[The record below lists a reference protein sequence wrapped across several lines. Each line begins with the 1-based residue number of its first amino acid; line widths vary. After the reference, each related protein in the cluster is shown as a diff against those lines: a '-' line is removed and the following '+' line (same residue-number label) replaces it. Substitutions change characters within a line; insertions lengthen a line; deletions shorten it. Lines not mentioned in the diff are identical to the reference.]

1 MNRDATPFPRRPI
14 PVFGESIYGFDR
26 RFAACA
32 RFTSL
37 DGFRQTTGLLD
48 IGPRS
53 VEGKF
58 HRLAALA
65 GEQPTVLDHMRW
77 IPKKS
82 ASGAAVVDLCGH
94 DIREAYLRSDTLRF
108 CPQCL
113 DEDGPAEQRIHRQA
127 WQILQVCACPRHRTL
142 LIEECDECGGSFRQI
157 RKTKV
162 WACACGREMAA
173 MSAAAA
179 PDGAVVMS
187 LEFMRLLGPSSGSL
201 PDQPAGLT
209 EPFRA
214 MGLDDLLTVAAT
226 LGMGATTPSSDD
238 EPTTRTSKVYNRRA
252 AIDYHIGVRDA
263 ASAMDAAHRI
273 ITGWPASADALF
285 AGIADRNPCPP
296 TDHAVL
302 SIFATRVGYQLLAP
316 IRSIDGSDI
325 DVIQV
330 ALAEWL
336 YRERGI
342 YLDGRRRA
350 KVGVDGDVH
359 IDVADAIR
367 RLEGRAVN
375 PGAIKAWAD
384 AGMVDLVGKK
394 VRLSTV
400 EATVA
405 RLESLEVADFDDPIG
420 AEAWSGVLLYGEH
433 FRRSDALRA
442 VLSGE
447 IRVRRVEGC
456 DGRGLASLLVC
467 RTDLTAMAGA
477 ARPKPKRRTPA
488 NPEDA
493 RRIQLDRR
501 LADIRQRDGFTYPA
515 RIRELFAKLWP
526 GAEPI
531 EVEAP
536 DIRCNYVVG
545 RYGGRRCPRRVYS
558 MMDALAVMT
567 ACHGPPLAG

>member
-14 PVFGESIYGFDR
+14 PVLGESIYGFDR

-48 IGPRS
+48 VGPRS
-53 VEGKF
+53 VEAKF

-65 GEQPTVLDHMRW
+65 GENPGALDHMRW
-77 IPKKS
+77 ITRKS
-82 ASGAAVVDLCGH
+82 GSGAAVVDLCGH
-94 DIREAYLRSDTLRF
+94 DVRVAYLRSDTLRF

-113 DEDGPAEQRIHRQA
+113 DDDGPAEQRIHRQA
-127 WQILQVCACPRHRTL
+127 WQILQVCACPKHRTL
-142 LIEECDECGGSFRQI
+142 LVEDCDECGGPFRQI
-157 RKTKV
+157 RKTRV
-162 WACACGREMAA
+162 WACACGREMTA
-173 MSAAAA
+173 MVASPA
-179 PDGAVVMS
+179 PDGAVAMS
-187 LEFMRLLGPSSGSL
+187 LKFMRLLGPSSGSL
-201 PDQPAGLT
+201 PDHPTGLT
-209 EPFRA
+209 EPFST
-214 MGLDDLLTVAAT
+214 MGLDDLLTIAAT
-226 LGMGATTPSSDD
+226 LGMAATTSASDD
-238 EPTTRTSKVYNRRA
+238 EPTTPTSKVYNRRA

-263 ASAMDAAHRI
+263 ARAMSEAHRI
-273 ITGWPASADALF
+273 ITCWPASAAGLF
-285 AGIADRNPCPP
+285 AGIADRNHSPP

-302 SIFATRVGYQLLAP
+302 SMFATRVGYQLLAP

-330 ALAEWL
+330 ALADWL

-342 YLDGRRRA
+342 YLDGRGRA

-359 IDVADAIR
+359 IDVADAVR

-375 PGAIKAWAD
+375 PGSIKAWAD
-384 AGMVDLVGKK
+384 AGAVDLVGKK

-405 RLESLEVADFDDPIG
+405 RLESLEGTDFDDPIG
-420 AEAWSGVLLYGEH
+420 AEAWSGILLYSEH

-447 IRVRRVEGC
+447 IRVRRIEGRE
-456 DGRGLASLLVC
+456 GQGLASLLVC
-467 RTDLTAMAGA
+467 RTDLMAMIGA
-477 ARPKPKRRTPA
+477 ARPKPKRRPPA

-493 RRIQLDRR
+493 RRMQLDRR
-501 LADIRQRDGFTYPA
+501 LADIRKRDGFTYPA

-526 GAEPI
+526 GLKPI

-536 DIRCNYVVG
+536 GIRCKYVVG
-545 RYGGRRCPRRVYS
+545 HYGGRRCPRRVYS
-558 MMDALAVMT
+558 VIDALAGMT
-567 ACHGPPLAG
+567 ACHGPPRAA